1 MDSYNLQ
8 YYSNPN
14 PTTNEVVLVQF
25 TKMNEGF
32 FDAVLLEY
40 PHYTGIM
47 NFKDATKKRRVYS
60 WNKIVPLNKNMIAH
74 AENIDTKT
82 KTVSLSIA
90 YLEDIENTEAQTI
103 LIQYFKEN
111 RIMTSFIKSIANLNK
126 YDFNEIWTKL
136 IYHIDMERIEYNN
149 DEDENI
155 SIWKYF
161 CNNME
166 EDSDVL
172 NTWIEESGLSY
183 PDLYNIIKDA
193 YDKKTSTAP
202 YKITSKIGIISPDGI
217 THTKKFLESVLKK
230 IKFDF
235 ELKYEST
242 PNYILESSSEV
253 SDEEDHMK
261 IIKMMET
268 ESQKYEPKIFIRM
281 IGK

>member
-1 MDSYNLQ
+1 M
-8 YYSNPN
+8 
-14 PTTNEVVLVQF
+14 
-25 TKMNEGF
+25 
-32 FDAVLLEY
+32 
-40 PHYTGIM
+40 
-47 NFKDATKKRRVYS
+47 
-60 WNKIVPLNKNMIAH
+60 
-74 AENIDTKT
+74 
-82 KTVSLSIA
+82 TVSLSIA
-90 YLEDIENTEAQTI
+90 YLEDIEDTEAQTI

-136 IYHIDMERIEYNN
+136 IYHIDVERIEYNKM
-149 DEDENI
+149 EDENI

-161 CNNME
+161 CDNIE
-166 EDSDVL
+166 EL
-172 NTWIEESGLSY
+172 ELWIEESGLSY
-183 PDLYNIIKDA
+183 PDLYNNIKDA
-193 YDKKTSTAP
+193 YDKKISTAP
-202 YKITSKIGIISPDGI
+202 HKITSKIGIISPDGI
-217 THTKKFLESVLKK
+217 IHTKKFLESVLKK

-268 ESQKYEPKIFIRM
+268 ESQKYEPKVFIKM